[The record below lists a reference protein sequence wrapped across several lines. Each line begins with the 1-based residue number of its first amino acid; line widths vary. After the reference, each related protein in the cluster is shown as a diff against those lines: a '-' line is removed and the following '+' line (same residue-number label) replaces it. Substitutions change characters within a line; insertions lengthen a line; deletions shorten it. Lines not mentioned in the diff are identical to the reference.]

1 MLDTG
6 GGKQGFT
13 RWMLMGELTLTAAR
27 AQTPEGEPPM
37 SEMSDNDFRIHYH
50 DQMPRGACIKVIGVG
65 GGGNNAVNRMIA
77 AHVEGVEFIAANTD
91 VQALQT
97 SNAAVKLQLG
107 VKLTSGLGAGANPDV
122 GRRAA
127 LEDSDKIIEALEGA
141 DMVFVTAGLGGGTG
155 TGAAP
160 VIASLASE
168 MGALTVAV
176 VTRPFAF
183 EGKRRMMQAE
193 RGLQE
198 LLDSVDTVIVI
209 PNEKLLAVAKDAG
222 FFESFRIAD
231 DVLRQGVQ
239 GITDIITVSGVI
251 NRDFADVKTT
261 MAGMGYAVMG
271 TAVRSGANRAV
282 DAAVAA
288 MASPLL
294 EAGAI
299 DGAKGILI
307 NITGSS
313 SLKLTEVNEA
323 STIIQNAA
331 HEDANI
337 IFGAVQDEAMG
348 DEVKITVIATG
359 FKQQEGSMLS
369 GTRRERMLADATL
382 PTIHQDVPVAPR
394 VTTRPVQPIHSA
406 PIAAAPIA
414 APPISAPEI
423 SAPEIGAEPILAP
436 LLYEVEADEETPEF
450 ELRADEDE
458 SQFLSSDDHEDTQE
472 LVPVARS
479 VFDDEFFTKPRFL
492 PPADPLDTR
501 MPSARGF
508 DSPDSTRPLRLH
520 YDESPRPPAPA
531 VPAENFSVAD
541 PVMRVP
547 VFANTVPAEPA
558 ESDELDIPAFLRR
571 GH

>member
-1 MLDTG
+1 
-6 GGKQGFT
+6 
-13 RWMLMGELTLTAAR
+13 MGEMDDLR
-27 AQTPEGEPPM
+27 IQYEDETPA
-37 SEMSDNDFRIHYH
+37 
-50 DQMPRGACIKVIGVG
+50 GAKIKVIGVG

-77 AHVEGVEFIAANTD
+77 TGVEGVEFIVANTD
-91 VQALQT
+91 AQALQT
-97 SNAAVKLQLG
+97 SNAPVKLQLG

-176 VTRPFAF
+176 VTRPFGF

-193 RGLQE
+193 RGMQE
-198 LLDSVDTVIVI
+198 LLESVDTLIVI

-239 GITDIITVSGVI
+239 GISDIITIPGVI

-271 TAVRSGANRAV
+271 TATGRGQNRAM
-282 DAAVAA
+282 DAAMAA

-299 DGAKGILI
+299 DGARGILI

-313 SLKLTEVNEA
+313 TLKLSEVNEA

-331 HEDANI
+331 HEDCNI
-337 IFGAVQDEAMG
+337 IFGAVQDERMK

-359 FKQQEGSMLS
+359 FKQDMPDRRARMISESTAMSDYQVPIRGRVAKPESGALFASEEREARALKAAQPVPPRAKKEVAPVEDEAHEGKLHASRIWISPKRSTIRSRSTTSLLS
-369 GTRRERMLADATL
+369 VEEDISAGRIYADDELDSHVTPREASSRE
-382 PTIHQDVPVAPR
+382 PEQVPVA
-394 VTTRPVQPIHSA
+394 A
-406 PIAAAPIA
+406 
-414 APPISAPEI
+414 
-423 SAPEIGAEPILAP
+423 
-436 LLYEVEADEETPEF
+436 
-450 ELRADEDE
+450 
-458 SQFLSSDDHEDTQE
+458 
-472 LVPVARS
+472 S
-479 VFDDEFFTKPRFL
+479 VFDDDFFR
-492 PPADPLDTR
+492 A
-501 MPSARGF
+501 SARARVAEGEGHS
-508 DSPDSTRPLRLH
+508 SPITREQRG
-520 YDESPRPPAPA
+520 
-531 VPAENFSVAD
+531 VAEVVASE
-541 PVMRVP
+541 
-547 VFANTVPAEPA
+547 A
-558 ESDELDIPAFLRR
+558 DELDIPAFLRR
-571 GH
+571 SH

>member
-1 MLDTG
+1 MLNLPD
-6 GGKQGFT
+6 
-13 RWMLMGELTLTAAR
+13 
-27 AQTPEGEPPM
+27 
-37 SEMSDNDFRIHYH
+37 DDIRIHYQDEIPH
-50 DQMPRGACIKVIGVG
+50 GARIKVIGVG

-77 AHVEGVEFIAANTD
+77 ANVVGVEFIAANTD
-91 VQALQT
+91 VQALQV
-97 SNAAVKLQLG
+97 SNAPVKLQLG

-168 MGALTVAV
+168 MGALTIAV

-193 RGLQE
+193 RGMQE
-198 LLDSVDTVIVI
+198 LLESVDTVIVI

-239 GITDIITVSGVI
+239 GISDIITIPGVI

-271 TAVRSGANRAV
+271 TAMRSGADRAV
-282 DAAVAA
+282 EAAMAA

-299 DGAKGILI
+299 DGARGILI

-313 SLKLTEVNEA
+313 SLKLSEVNEA
-323 STIIQNAA
+323 SSIIQNAA

-337 IFGAVQDEAMG
+337 IFGAVLDETMG

-359 FKQQEGSMLS
+359 FKQQEMPQ
-369 GTRRERMLADATL
+369 RRERMLAEATL
-382 PTIHQDVPVAPR
+382 PTMRYDVPIQPRVLTQRVETPRAEVPRAEAPR
-394 VTTRPVQPIHSA
+394 AEVPRAEVPRAEAPRAEVPRFEAARPEAPRFASEPAPELPTAPIVPVPVVEAKEQVKVAAEMVQP
-406 PIAAAPIA
+406 
-414 APPISAPEI
+414 E
-423 SAPEIGAEPILAP
+423 
-436 LLYEVEADEETPEF
+436 LLP
-450 ELRADEDE
+450 
-458 SQFLSSDDHEDTQE
+458 
-472 LVPVARS
+472 VPAS
-479 VFDDEFFTKPRFL
+479 VFDDDFFRYSAPRRD
-492 PPADPLDTR
+492 A
-501 MPSARGF
+501 G
-508 DSPDSTRPLRLH
+508 
-520 YDESPRPPAPA
+520 DESGEVNRVEMAPPDRFREPVRELIKEPTREPTHLSTPVRVQHDVARTATDAPLGGETLSRGA
-531 VPAENFSVAD
+531 PFGGTAD
-541 PVMRVP
+541 Q
-547 VFANTVPAEPA
+547 TEP
-558 ESDELDIPAFLRR
+558 DELDIPAFLRR
-571 GH
+571 GK